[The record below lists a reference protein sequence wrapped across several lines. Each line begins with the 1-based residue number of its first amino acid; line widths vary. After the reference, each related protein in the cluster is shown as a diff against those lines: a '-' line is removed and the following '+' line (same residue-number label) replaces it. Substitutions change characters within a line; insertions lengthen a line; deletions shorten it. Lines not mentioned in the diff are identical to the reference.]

1 MAPNR
6 GKLAGVREP
15 GTEKYTDMEAPPI
28 NLTDAAVVL
37 VILIS
42 GLLAFFRGLVHEVL
56 AVISWIGAGLATI
69 YGFPYLRPYAAELIT
84 VPLIADM
91 VAGTGIFLIALI
103 VLSVLTNFIA
113 RRIRHSALGP
123 LDRSLGLVFGFLRG
137 AALIAVSWLAFNM
150 LLPREDHPE
159 WITKAKVRP
168 LVERSAVLLVSI
180 LPERLRREI
189 GGKSGTAKGGIEELQ
204 RLQDYRDLLSPP
216 AKSDAPEGEPGYN
229 TRERDEMRRA
239 IEGIRGSGG
248 ESQ

>member
-1 MAPNR
+1 
-6 GKLAGVREP
+6 
-15 GTEKYTDMEAPPI
+15 MEAPPI

-56 AVISWIGAGLATI
+56 AVISWIGAALATI
-69 YGFPYLRPYAAELIT
+69 YGFPYTRPYASELIS

-91 VAGTGIFLIALI
+91 VAGTGIFLVTLI
-103 VLSVLTNFIA
+103 VLSVLTNLIA

-137 AALIAVSWLAFNM
+137 AALIAVAWLAFAL

-159 WITKAKVRP
+159 WITEAKVRP
-168 LVERSAVLLVSI
+168 LVERGATLLVSF

-189 GGKSGTAKGGIEELQ
+189 GVKSGAAKDGLEELR
-204 RLQDYRDLLSPP
+204 RLQDYRILLDPP
-216 AKSDAPEGEPGYN
+216 AKSDAPAGEPGYN
-229 TRERDEMRRA
+229 TRERDEMQRA
-239 IEGIRGSGG
+239 IEGIGGSGE